1 MQNSKLALLGKVVL
15 TISGLFIFQSIFGQ
29 DTPAS
34 VCSDDDHMTFHACAL
49 EASVNF
55 EPPRTAWGLPN
66 FEGMWSRRARA
77 HESLHAHPQTRDDNE
92 APSIVVSPIDG
103 LVPIQP
109 WAEAKRR
116 YNRPAYV
123 HQNAICRLSGVPVTM
138 YMTGLYQFMQNEDYL
153 LVQSEEAHAY
163 RVIPTDNRPHIGK
176 NIKLW
181 NGDSVGHWERN
192 TLVVQ
197 TQNQNARAWLDQR
210 GRFYTDE
217 ALVEERLTLIDADTI
232 HWSATLEDPDVYTE
246 PFTISLAYRR
256 RPAMEL
262 WEEACYESNDLASQ
276 TYRNVGYQIYPG
288 ITGEEARRMRAAWQ
302 LENRELEW
310 KP

>member
-15 TISGLFIFQSIFGQ
+15 PILSLFIFQPIFGQ
-29 DTPAS
+29 DSPVS
-34 VCSDDDHMTFHACAL
+34 VCPDDDHMVFHACAL

-55 EPPRTAWGLPN
+55 EPPRTTWGLPN
-66 FEGMWSRRARA
+66 FQGMWSRRARA
-77 HESLHAHPQTRDDNE
+77 HENLHAHPQTRDDNE

-103 LVPIQP
+103 LVPIRP

-138 YMTGLYQFMQNEDYL
+138 YMTGLYQFMQNEEYL

-163 RVIPTDNRPHIGK
+163 RIIPTDNRPHIGK

-181 NGDSVGHWERN
+181 NGDSVGHWEGN

-217 ALVEERLTLIDADTI
+217 ALVEERFTLIDADTI
-232 HWSATLEDPDVYTE
+232 HWSATLEDPDVYTA

-288 ITGEEARRMRAAWQ
+288 ITGKEARRLRAAWQ
-302 LENRELEW
+302 LENRELGW
-310 KP
+310 RP